1 MKELENIDLVA
12 DAKVDKQRRIW
23 ETEAI
28 PAMLANRQR
37 IPFTGLVKDPSAANS
52 WPVGMCIWTLKGDY
66 IYANNIYANMVGYQR
81 GELCGTDFVAD
92 PMSVFDILIPET
104 MATMAP
110 ALKTLVTFGRSN
122 WVAKSWRHKDGYRV
136 DGYVKM
142 NVVRAGNNPEDS
154 VIYIIGATDYE
165 LPHVASRITNPDQM
179 ELTLVDN
186 D

>member
-1 MKELENIDLVA
+1 MKELENIDLVS
-12 DAKVDKQRRIW
+12 DSTISTQRHVW
-23 ETEAI
+23 ETQAI
-28 PAMLANRQR
+28 PVVLANRER
-37 IPFTGLVKDPSAANS
+37 IPFVGEVKDPSAANV

-81 GELCGTDFVAD
+81 GELCGTDFIHD

-104 MATMAP
+104 MRTLAP
-110 ALKTLVTFGRSN
+110 ALMAVCRFHRSD
-122 WVAKSWRHKDGYRV
+122 WVAKSWRHKEGYRV
-136 DGYVKM
+136 DGYLKM
-142 NVVRAGNNPEDS
+142 SIVRSGNSPEDS

-165 LPHVASRITNPDQM
+165 LPHVASRVTNPDQM